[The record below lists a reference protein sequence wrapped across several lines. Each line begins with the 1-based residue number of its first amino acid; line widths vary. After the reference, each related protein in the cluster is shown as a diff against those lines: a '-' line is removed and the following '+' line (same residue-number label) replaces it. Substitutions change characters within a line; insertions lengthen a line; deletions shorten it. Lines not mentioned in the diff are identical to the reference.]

1 MTSIKL
7 AVLKHTKSKDGS
19 YKIRISIGHKSET
32 HYIVTKYRVNNLA
45 NFVNGVVIGQP
56 DAKAINLKLRQLLNE
71 YDARLERIPN
81 TGDLSCEQLR
91 NLLRDMPS
99 ETENATLM
107 QITGIYQKKLIEEK
121 RQSTADLQLY
131 HLKRFIKYNNGDIFL
146 AHITPRLIDDYIH
159 HLKINGAS
167 NAYIDISIAPIRT
180 IINYAIKMQYVRYDV
195 HPFLY
200 VHHYESLPRDLAL
213 PIEDM
218 RRIFSYVP
226 NHIKTQRTLDI
237 FKLSY
242 ILGGMNM
249 ADLLEYDF
257 RKPNICYIRQKTK
270 RHNLRCT
277 EFNTPPEAL
286 PIIEKYM
293 NVKTGHLDIRGKGDY
308 THFLSNVNRSLQHI
322 ADNLNIKHRISFYS
336 ARKSFV
342 QHGFDLGI
350 PLEILEYCIG
360 QKMKTNR
367 PIFNYAQVMSRHAD
381 EAIRK
386 ILDHLQEK
394 PADLTTN
401 GCNN

>member
-32 HYIVTKYRVNNLA
+32 HYIVTKYRVASLA
-45 NFVNGVVIGQP
+45 NFVNGVVVGQP
-56 DAKAINLKLRQLLNE
+56 DAKVINIKLRQLLNE
-71 YDARLERIPN
+71 YDERLERIPN

-99 ETENATLM
+99 SSGNATLM
-107 QITGIYQKKLIEEK
+107 QIVDIYQKKLIEEK

-131 HLKRFIKYNNGDIFL
+131 HIKRFVNFNNGDIFL
-146 AHITPRLIDDYIH
+146 AHITPRLIDEYIH
-159 HLKINGAS
+159 HLKVNGAS

-180 IINYAIKMQYVRYDV
+180 IINYAIKMQYVKYDV

-200 VHHYESLPRDLAL
+200 VHHHESLPRDLAL
-213 PIEDM
+213 SIEDM
-218 RRIFSYVP
+218 RLLFSYKA

-242 ILGGMNM
+242 MLGGMNM
-249 ADLLEYDF
+249 ADLLQYDF
-257 RKPNICYIRQKTK
+257 RQPNISYVRTKTK
-270 RHNLRCT
+270 RHNLRFT
-277 EFNTPPEAL
+277 EFSIPPEAL

-308 THFLSNVNRSLQHI
+308 KHFLSNVNRSLQHAAQLLDI
-322 ADNLNIKHRISFYS
+322 THRISFYS

-360 QKMKTNR
+360 QKPKANR
-367 PIFNYAQVMSRHAD
+367 PIFNYAKIMSRHAD

-386 ILDHLQEK
+386 ILDNIII
-394 PADLTTN
+394 PADLTDN
-401 GCNN
+401 G